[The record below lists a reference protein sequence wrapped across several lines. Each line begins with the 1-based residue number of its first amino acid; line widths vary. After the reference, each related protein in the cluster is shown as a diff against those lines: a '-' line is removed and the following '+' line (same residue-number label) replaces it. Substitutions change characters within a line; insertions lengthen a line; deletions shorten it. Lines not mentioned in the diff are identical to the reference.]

1 MHALMITAK
10 APARQRHMR
19 STHVIRHDEID
30 MSDGVLS
37 RNLYLDV
44 LAL

>member
-1 MHALMITAK
+1 MC
-10 APARQRHMR
+10 
-19 STHVIRHDEID
+19 STHVIRHDEIY

-37 RNLYLDV
+37 CDLYLDV